1 MNNTN
6 NNIENLLNRQGRARL
21 LSQNFETGFVNTEAW
36 NLFKKR
42 FKSETTEAS
51 YWSDIN
57 EFCRITE
64 KKFEDIE
71 KEDVQ
76 AYHQIMREKTE
87 AGKISPLTMT
97 KKFRELHSFTEFLIG
112 QGDFLSDSVEDY
124 FYPYLRNMAK
134 EEKTARSVPV
144 EDMDALL
151 RAASENVMAYTILTL
166 MYRAGL
172 TSSEIIGLN
181 GEDDFV
187 IYDDGAYTVLAD
199 RREPCYIPEDAW
211 EILERYMAG
220 REPQPSLFY
229 NKRGGRLNSMYISR
243 MMKKYCTL
251 AGVKHYS
258 AEAVRNCCAFNL
270 FAYGASPKQVAAQM
284 GRTEL
289 QIRRYS
295 GNSYRGNL
303 RKKANDLVKLRVE
316 RP

>member
-1 MNNTN
+1 M
-6 NNIENLLNRQGRARL
+6 NRQGRARL
-21 LSQNFETGFVNTEAW
+21 LSQNFENGFVNSEAW
-36 NLFKKR
+36 NLFRKR

-57 EFCRITE
+57 EFCRIIG

-71 KEDVQ
+71 RRDVQ
-76 AYHQIMREKTE
+76 EYHRNMRDRV
-87 AGKISPLTMT
+87 AGGKISPLTMT
-97 KKFRELHSFTEFLIG
+97 KKFRELHSFTEFLIE
-112 QGDFLSDSVEDY
+112 QGGFLSDSVEDY
-124 FYPYLRNMAK
+124 FYPYLRTMAK

-151 RAASENVMAYTILTL
+151 KAASENVMAYTILTL

-172 TSSEIIGLN
+172 TSSEIIRLN
-181 GEDDFV
+181 GEDDFLL
-187 IYDDGAYTVLAD
+187 YDDGAYVILAG

-211 EILERYMAG
+211 VVLEGYMSGRERY
-220 REPQPSLFY
+220 PSLFY
-229 NKRGGRLNSMYISR
+229 NRRGGRLNSMYLSR
-243 MMKKYCTL
+243 MMKKYCAL
-251 AGVKHYS
+251 AGIKPYS

-270 FAYGASPKQVAAQM
+270 FAYGATPEQVAGQM

-289 QIRRYS
+289 QIRRYNGS
-295 GNSYRGNL
+295 SYRGNL